1 MTHLIEM
8 TGEGVV
14 AVEAVVAIRTESV
27 TCPVMIVGRNRRNHA
42 RVVGDGMKA
51 EMIEN
56 QVVGG
61 TTTEITD
68 VMKMTGQFHCQKT
81 IELNKNYLGQATP
94 ESISASTK
102 IFLLK
107 QPGIKSRVTL
117 HLYDFFENNFFPY

>member
-1 MTHLIEM
+1 M
-8 TGEGVV
+8 TGEEAVAV

-42 RVVGDGMKA
+42 RVAGGGTKA

-56 QVVGG
+56 QVVDG
-61 TTTEITD
+61 TTTETTD
-68 VMKMTGQFHCQKT
+68 VMKVIGQSHYQKT
-81 IELNKNYLGQATP
+81 IELNKNCLGQATP
-94 ESISASTK
+94 ELILANTK

-117 HLYDFFENNFFPY
+117 HLYDFLEFLFFVVD